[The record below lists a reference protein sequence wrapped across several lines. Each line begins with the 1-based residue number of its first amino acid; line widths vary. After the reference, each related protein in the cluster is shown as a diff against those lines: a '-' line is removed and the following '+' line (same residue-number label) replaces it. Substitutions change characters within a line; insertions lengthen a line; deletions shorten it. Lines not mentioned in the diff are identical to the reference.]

1 MYPEPHRLAISDA
14 RGFLESSALCSPN
27 LWSFRGAASWH
38 WFLADC
44 CVSCHT
50 PPNHKTVG
58 VGQGFAGGR
67 CKHLP
72 NTATEL
78 EESSAPRLLQL
89 PIDSRP
95 DRQCPLEWDLHC
107 LSPCRS
113 TSDLLCSQEIT
124 AWLYRCR
131 GPLVIGEALGCRGDG

>member
-1 MYPEPHRLAISDA
+1 MQT
-14 RGFLESSALCSPN
+14 F
-27 LWSFRGAASWH
+27 
-38 WFLADC
+38 
-44 CVSCHT
+44 
-50 PPNHKTVG
+50 
-58 VGQGFAGGR
+58 
-67 CKHLP
+67 P

-113 TSDLLCSQEIT
+113 ASDLLCSGSERIP
-124 AWLYRCR
+124 ADHCL
-131 GPLVIGEALGCRGDG
+131 ALWVQRPTCDW